1 MSIKDK
7 TEQVLR
13 DIYILLSKSE
23 IYNGD
28 ANRLIV
34 DKEQIVELLNG
45 LSVCVSGLMD
55 EYGISQSGRDRLERE
70 TKKAKDDIVRSA
82 NRQVEDI
89 YAAAFLYTDE
99 ALRRVLEVMQETQQ
113 SVKAL
118 CKKVELDFQKEQESV
133 KNNKMELRGQLRVFR
148 DTDKYLKLIEEQNK
162 ALEREQKK
170 AKMQEEGSKYAKI
183 KPEIKVNAAYFERM
197 GIPLED
203 AKDGEAKESAAGF
216 RSAADVPQDAEN
228 EEQFSDESKETVVPE
243 IRVNLDAEYFKWRD
257 NGLKIEEETPLDEKE
272 ADAEVDRKPEKRF
285 LFGKKRTNKPDQS
298 DGERS

>member
-34 DKEQIVELLNG
+34 DKEQIVALLNG

-113 SVKAL
+113 SVRAL

-162 ALEREQKK
+162 ALEREQMK
-170 AKMQEEGSKYAKI
+170 AKMQEEGSKYTKI
-183 KPEIKVNAAYFERM
+183 KPEIKVNTAYFERM

-203 AKDGEAKESAAGF
+203 AQAGESQESAGLRAT
-216 RSAADVPQDAEN
+216 DAMPPAESGDT
-228 EEQFSDESKETVVPE
+228 FSDEPKEAVVPE

-257 NGLKIEEETPLDEKE
+257 NGLKIEEDSSPGAEETEAEMEK
-272 ADAEVDRKPEKRF
+272 KPEKRF
-285 LFGKKRTNKPDQS
+285 LFGKKRPNKPDQT